1 MHKYKTDEGSPG
13 AAVSLCPIRPSSLCP
28 IRPSSFL
35 TKHRNVIKY
44 ETVRKNL
51 TEFVLP

>member
-13 AAVSLCPIRPSSLCP
+13 AAVFLCP

-44 ETVRKNL
+44 ETLRKNL